1 MNEFKLS
8 KKDGGGGGNNFE
20 VMNIGDYNPLYNDCD
35 ELRTKRTLDE
45 NEKQTDEE
53 LIHYNRILNIN
64 SRQDIKLNQK
74 RQNDVIKNEEYKS
87 INKQIISRFLKITN

>member
-1 MNEFKLS
+1 
-8 KKDGGGGGNNFE
+8 
-20 VMNIGDYNPLYNDCD
+20 MNIGDYNPLYNDYD
-35 ELRTKRTLDE
+35 ELRVKRTLDE

-53 LIHYNRILNIN
+53 LLHYNRILNDN
-64 SRQDIKLNQK
+64 SRQDIRLVKK